1 MRFSTIARSAMTGSG
16 AALLAASAVAAQ
28 QPAAPAPAPI
38 RTLSLSRE
46 ERVALQALEAA
57 ARSIDRA
64 AQDAALAAARA
75 AARSD
80 EARYGVAHFQLQI
93 GQARADAQLI
103 NQAVDAIVSSGHAQ
117 AAELPALIVNQAAR
131 AYQEGELQRADR
143 LLARVIELQPNSPAI
158 LADRAQVR
166 ARMAGALRM
175 GGREPEA
182 LAAYQDAV
190 TLLQRAIQ
198 LQRAAGQA
206 APESWYQRAI
216 ALAVEGRLAA
226 PGIASARELVG
237 AYPTPLNWRDAL
249 LVYKGSVPPDP
260 ALDLDVRRLMR
271 AAQALSGERDYLEL
285 AEALGQVPL
294 PGEVKD
300 VIDEGVA
307 RGMLDANEPIVR
319 QLTTAN
325 NRRLTADRNGLAR
338 LRTQALA
345 AATGAQARAAG
356 DSHFGY
362 GRYAEAAELY
372 RAALQKGG
380 EDTNLVNTR
389 LGAALALAG
398 QRAEAEAAFR
408 SVTGPR
414 ADLAAFWLAWLARR
428 PA

>member
-1 MRFSTIARSAMTGSG
+1 MRFSTIAGAAMTGSG
-16 AALLAASAVAAQ
+16 AALLVVSASSAQ
-28 QPAAPAPAPI
+28 QPPAPAPAPI

-46 ERVALQALEAA
+46 ERVALQALETA
-57 ARSIDRA
+57 ARGVDRA

-117 AAELPALIVNQAAR
+117 AAELPALIANQAAR

-166 ARMAGALRM
+166 SRMAGALRM
-175 GGREPEA
+175 GGREQEA
-182 LAAYQDAV
+182 LVAYQDAV

-226 PGIASARELVG
+226 PGVAVARELVS
-237 AYPTPLNWRDAL
+237 AYPSPLNWRDAL

-260 ALDLDVRRLMR
+260 ALDLDIRRLMR
-271 AAQALSGERDYLEL
+271 AAQALTGERDYLEL
-285 AEALGQVPL
+285 AEALASL
-294 PGEVKD
+294 PGEVKE